1 MLHPGLS
8 GSATPVVP
16 SLPGWSGRPFIVTTF
31 RNPSAYSPL
40 SVGVVSEL
48 LKMRCPFDRDLFLV
62 VYTMPYC
69 DAAGGTGTS
78 LRQLAEAYRLTT
90 GSMTT
95 TTRVRESLR
104 RLTDSGLIRT
114 KNRGKGLAVCLLLT
128 TSQHTRTKGRPLTT
142 SQHTRMRASRP
153 EGQGWADRRQRVS
166 GSADNESA
174 VVLTT
179 SQHTRDTET
188 LEGCTDRYMPSRGVR
203 EETAAT
209 APPRLGRE
217 GPAAL
222 DEDENT
228 KPEPLP
234 MTAALK
240 ALSPFARYDD
250 TLDRPGGEVER
261 RDQLK
266 AQVAA
271 ILAAEQGDEGVER

>member
-1 MLHPGLS
+1 M
-8 GSATPVVP
+8 
-16 SLPGWSGRPFIVTTF
+16 TTF
-31 RNPSAYSPL
+31 RKPGAYSPL
-40 SVGVVSEL
+40 AVGVVLSV
-48 LKMRCPFDRDLFLV
+48 LKLRSAFDRDIVWLL
-62 VYTMPYC
+62 YCLPYS
-69 DAAGGTGTS
+69 DSERGTGTS
-78 LRQLAEAYRLTT
+78 LRQLVAAYKAATGATT
-90 GSMTT
+90 NSS
-95 TTRVRESLR
+95 RVKGSLR
-104 RLTDSGLIRT
+104 RLQGYGLVRCR
-114 KNRGKGLAVCLLLT
+114 KVGLGLSVALVLT
-128 TSQHTRTKGRPLTT
+128 PSPHTRTCERDTASP
-142 SQHTRMRASRP
+142 HTRTCNPGDASS
-153 EGQGWADRRQRVS
+153 GWGKCGPGVS
-166 GSADNESA
+166 PSADSQSA
-174 VVLTT
+174 LPQTP
-179 SQHTRDTET
+179 SPHTRDTET

>member
-1 MLHPGLS
+1 MLHPGPF
-8 GSATPVVP
+8 GQATPVVP

-40 SVGVVSEL
+40 SVGVVL
-48 LKMRCPFDRDLFLV
+48 ATLKLRSAFDRDLVWV
-62 VYTMPYC
+62 VYCLKYS
-69 DAAGGTGTS
+69 DSERGTGTS
-78 LRQLAEAYRLTT
+78 LRQLVAAYKAATGATT
-90 GSMTT
+90 SKD
-95 TTRVRESLR
+95 RVRESLS
-104 RLTDSGLIRT
+104 RLSRVGIIRCQ
-114 KNRGKGLAVCLLLT
+114 KVGKGLSVCLPVT
-128 TSQHTRTKGRPLTT
+128 TSDHTRTLLAPVTPSDRTRTLSRGSRESNWPDRSLPVTT
-142 SQHTRMRASRP
+142 TGHSQCP
-153 EGQGWADRRQRVS
+153 E
-166 GSADNESA
+166 A
-174 VVLTT
+174 VTP
-179 SQHTRDTET
+179 SDHTRDTET